1 MRREN
6 EARRRG
12 VEKSRRENV
21 LLDSS
26 PTRLLDSDKEGM
38 MPPELLISGV
48 GITVLVPALVELA
61 KRSGMPTRLAGL
73 ASIVAAG
80 LVLGLVQ
87 LQSNE
92 QFGGAAGWLLLSLVY
107 GLAAAGFYSQVRKL
121 SDGQ

>member
-1 MRREN
+1 MPAEDG
-6 EARRRG
+6 ARSRG
-12 VEKSRRENV
+12 VEEARSREREEGER
-21 LLDSS
+21 SAR
-26 PTRLLDSDKEGM
+26 RLTSHKERM
-38 MPPELLISGV
+38 MPPELLVSGV

-61 KRSGMPTRLAGL
+61 KRSGLPTRYAGL

-87 LQSNE
+87 LQSNA